1 MATHTLNDEEY
12 GNLINQREEAWKRI
26 GELQTE
32 LARAKADDPANRIA
46 PLNAL
51 ARAQL
56 VIVRFAV
63 ANMPPEAIKGWPI
76 EALEAVAAGLP
87 ALTDHTTDDVDLAI
101 TLRDFKRDCEHVAL
115 ERAAKRAEKL
125 AADRNEPAPTVLD
138 PG

>member
-12 GNLINQREEAWKRI
+12 GNLINQREEAWKHI
-26 GELQTE
+26 GELQAE
-32 LARAKADDPANRIA
+32 LARVKAEDSANRIA

-63 ANMPPEAIKGWPI
+63 ANLPPETIKGWPT
-76 EALEAVAAGLP
+76 EALEAVAASLP
-87 ALTDHTTDDVDLAI
+87 ALIDHSVDDVDLAI
-101 TLRDFKRDCEHVAL
+101 TLRDFRRDCESVAL
-115 ERAAKRAEKL
+115 MRATRREEKL
-125 AADRNEPAPTVLD
+125 AADRNEPTPTVLD